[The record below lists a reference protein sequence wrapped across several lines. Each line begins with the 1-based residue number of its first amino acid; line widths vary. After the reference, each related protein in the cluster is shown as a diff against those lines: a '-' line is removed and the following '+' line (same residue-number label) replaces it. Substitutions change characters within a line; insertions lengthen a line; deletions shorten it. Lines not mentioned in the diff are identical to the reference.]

1 SSRRRH
7 TRFSRDWSSDVCS
20 SDLFN
25 NQGDLNSGSSSS
37 RGAVLV
43 PARRLDAKVIEN
55 GVEKTQRQLLLDR
68 VNKITMK
75 TSTPTAK
82 SYAEVIAYLMGVSTD
97 DDAES
102 GWNYS
107 HSTTK
112 KNNKYESPSSLT
124 QSEDIQQCSGQGIY
138 VLTDGEPNS

>member
-82 SYAEVIAYLMGVSTD
+82 SYR
-97 DDAES
+97 
-102 GWNYS
+102 
-107 HSTTK
+107 
-112 KNNKYESPSSLT
+112 
-124 QSEDIQQCSGQGIY
+124 SEERRVGKVYRSRW
-138 VLTDGEPNS
+138 TR